1 VIIFIV
7 YHSISDTV
15 SQYIIGYC
23 ITVYQILYHS
33 ISDSVS
39 QYIVYHSIIILYH
52 SICCITQ
59 YSVSQYPRCCIT
71 VKGFIMG
78 KKKRPNEIKVPLTAR
93 VDPDVDEMIKI
104 YSNNSSITKTK
115 SLEDLVRRG
124 FVNWVAVPDD

>member
-1 VIIFIV
+1 
-7 YHSISDTV
+7 
-15 SQYIIGYC
+15 
-23 ITVYQILYHS
+23 
-33 ISDSVS
+33 
-39 QYIVYHSIIILYH
+39 
-52 SICCITQ
+52 
-59 YSVSQYPRCCIT
+59 
-71 VKGFIMG
+71 MG